1 MFIGIPVYLFLD
13 RKESVERE
21 TFGDIE
27 KEVRNNTAGS
37 VSIGKERS
45 YLLLN
50 RITMNDEH
58 EYRDILKSLAL
69 EGDITWT
76 LVGL

>member
-50 RITMNDEH
+50 RITMNDED